1 MALFEPR
8 TPGLENPMSKNIGL
22 LTALLLGLFLL
33 PGAGA
38 AQFRIIPQVGLY
50 ASVSDLG
57 TVDSSDGIRT
67 VGEQET
73 SLAYGLTLEFASD
86 NLLAL
91 RLTGLYGS
99 DSEVPVGGIGCSG
112 SACDLRST
120 LLGLSASAV
129 LRPIGT
135 GSPFR
140 PYILA
145 GGGMKRYDFEF
156 FSDTQIKDA
165 FGDESQAAGVLGV
178 GFDWNLEILRGNL
191 EVVDYIS
198 GSVLEDGDRQHDFFL
213 TVGLIL
219 GR

>member
-1 MALFEPR
+1 
-8 TPGLENPMSKNIGL
+8 MSKNIGIL
-22 LTALLLGLFLL
+22 AFVFLGVLLLPTSGS
-33 PGAGA
+33 
-38 AQFRIIPQVGLY
+38 AQFRIIPQAGLY

-57 TVDSSDGIRT
+57 TVDSADGIRT

-86 NLLAL
+86 NLLAF
-91 RLTGLYGS
+91 RLSGLFGS
-99 DSEVPVGGIGCSG
+99 DSEIPVGGIGCEG

-120 LLGLSASAV
+120 LLGVSASAV
-129 LRPIGT
+129 LRPIGP
-135 GSPFR
+135 GSPLR
-140 PYILA
+140 PYLLA

-156 FSDTQIKDA
+156 SSDTQIEDA
-165 FGDESQAAGVLGV
+165 FGDESVATGVLGV
-178 GFDWNLEILRGNL
+178 GFDWNLGILRGNL
-191 EVVDYIS
+191 ELVDYIS